1 MVMCRL
7 LGILRQ
13 AAGIHLASILWA
25 QRVGVEN
32 QRCFG

>member
-1 MVMCRL
+1 MVMCGL

-25 QRVGVEN
+25 QIVGVEN